1 MQAMI
6 STRTKAKARTKKERA
21 KKVLILT
28 LDLQPRK
35 HSMKKDMVISG
46 NQTIGLPAIGL
57 TIPQLQL
64 LGGLAR
70 ELILHGW
77 QQSRLNLANHPTH
90 VVLDLGCTRPIGS
103 RVAIRR
109 FQKHALYYGITTE
122 FCRCNKSFC
131 QL

>member
-1 MQAMI
+1 MI
-6 STRTKAKARTKKERA
+6 STRTKAKARTKKERV

-77 QQSRLNLANHPTH
+77 QQS
-90 VVLDLGCTRPIGS
+90 D
-103 RVAIRR
+103 
-109 FQKHALYYGITTE
+109 
-122 FCRCNKSFC
+122 
-131 QL
+131 

>member
-1 MQAMI
+1 MWETRRNSCTIRIRSPYSVATETPADPGGPGPYCRKVVVAFTNQETVQAMI

-28 LDLQPRK
+28 LDLKPRK

-64 LGGLAR
+64 LGGLVR

-77 QQSRLNLANHPTH
+77 HQSL
-90 VVLDLGCTRPIGS
+90 
-103 RVAIRR
+103 
-109 FQKHALYYGITTE
+109 
-122 FCRCNKSFC
+122 
-131 QL
+131 